1 MLRSPEDGDDPLR
14 AARILIVDDEPGM
27 RHFLVKTL
35 QPLCRQVDSAEDAGA
50 AETLLST
57 RQYDVM
63 VLDNIMPGQKGLDW
77 LRAQRGKGGFAD
89 TILIT
94 AYADLQTAI
103 DAMRAGASDFLIKPF
118 RSNQILNA
126 LQKCLELA
134 RLKREKALLLRE
146 LDAAAQGNR
155 RKTLIGESPAIDEMR
170 ALLERVAPLS
180 TPVLITGPSGSG
192 KEVAARH
199 LHHLSGRGA
208 APLVTIQCGAIPADM
223 IEYELFGHAAGAFP
237 GATAGREGLLAQAS
251 GGTVFLD
258 DVSDLSASAQTALL
272 RVLED
277 GVIRPIGTGRDVQLD
292 LRFVIAS
299 SKSLHAAVQEGRFRE
314 DLLFRINVIELPM
327 PPLKDRGT
335 DVIELADLFQT
346 EISLAL
352 NLPRIEMT
360 PATRSAMLRHDW
372 PGNIRELHNFV
383 ERALIFGRFD
393 LDTLGTTVTADDIAP
408 LEDTEKREILRALE
422 ALDGNRSE
430 AARRLGV
437 SRKTID
443 RKCAA
448 WGL

>member
-1 MLRSPEDGDDPLR
+1 MQAGSSERSNPL
-14 AARILIVDDEPGM
+14 ASARILVVDDEPGM

-35 QPLCRQVDSAEDAGA
+35 QPICRHVDEAQDARSAEV
-50 AETLLST
+50 LLSSY
-57 RQYDVM
+57 QYDVM
-63 VLDNIMPGQKGLDW
+63 ILDNIMPGQKGLEW
-77 LRAQRGKGGFAD
+77 LKDQRENGGFTD

-118 RSNQILNA
+118 RSNQVLNA
-126 LQKCLELA
+126 IRKCLELS
-134 RLKREKALLLRE
+134 RLKRENSLLRRE
-146 LDAAAQGNR
+146 LDTVTSGNR
-155 RKTLIGESPAIDEMR
+155 RRELIGRSSAIAEVR
-170 ALLERVAPLS
+170 NLLERVAPLT

-199 LHHLSGRGA
+199 IHGHSGRGE
-208 APLVTIQCGAIPADM
+208 APFVPIQCGAIQADM
-223 IEYELFGHAAGAFP
+223 IQYELFGHGAGAFP
-237 GATAGREGLLAQAS
+237 GAQSGREGLLTQAS

-258 DVSDLSASAQTALL
+258 DVSELNASAQTAFL

-277 GVIRPIGTGRDVQLD
+277 GVIRPMGTGRDVQLD

-299 SKSLHAAVQEGRFRE
+299 TKPLQAEVEAGRFRE
-314 DLLFRINVIELPM
+314 DLLFRTNVVELEM

-335 DVIELADLFQT
+335 DVLELADLFQA
-346 EISLAL
+346 EISVAL
-352 NLPRIEMT
+352 NLPKVEMS
-360 PATRSAMLRHDW
+360 AAARSAMLRYDW
-372 PGNIRELHNFV
+372 PGNIRELHNFI
-383 ERALIFGRFD
+383 ERALIFGRFP
-393 LDTLGTTVTADDIAP
+393 LETLGKVALVDEIAP
-408 LEDTEKREILRALE
+408 LKDTEKREILLALE

-430 AARRLGV
+430 AARRLGL